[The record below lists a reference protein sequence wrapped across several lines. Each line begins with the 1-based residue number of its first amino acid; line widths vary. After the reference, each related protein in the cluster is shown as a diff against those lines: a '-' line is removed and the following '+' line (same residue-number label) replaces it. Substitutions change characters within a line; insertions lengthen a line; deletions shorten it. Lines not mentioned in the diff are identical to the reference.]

1 MPWLTTF
8 TPRPSMSLY
17 PQLKTLNLNIL
28 AIDPGLN
35 NIGFSHLLYNN
46 QSSSI
51 ASISAHTFKPEP
63 TVPSYQL
70 SEYLDDR
77 TIKLLSI
84 KDYFSNL
91 ITATH
96 FDIIVC
102 EAPFFYAGKP
112 GAYRALV
119 EVISI
124 FKQYLADTSPITPF
138 IQLEPL
144 MVKRFVKSLNIS
156 NKDSTKEALFI
167 LNLHNYIDLNTLDEH
182 SVDAISIGYAFLK
195 SRGFLG
201 V

>member
-1 MPWLTTF
+1 
-8 TPRPSMSLY
+8 MSLY
-17 PQLKTLNLNIL
+17 PQLQHLQLNIL

-35 NIGFSHLLYNN
+35 NIGFSHLLYNHPN
-46 QSSSI
+46 SSI
-51 ASISAHTFKPEP
+51 SSISAHTFKPEP
-63 TVPSYQL
+63 TVPAYHL

-84 KDYFSNL
+84 KDYFSSL
-91 ITATH
+91 LTSTH
-96 FDIIVC
+96 FDLIVC
-102 EAPFFYAGKP
+102 EAPFFYASKP

-119 EVISI
+119 EVISV
-124 FKQYLADTSPITPF
+124 FKQYLADTNPITPF

-144 MVKRFVKSLNIS
+144 LVKRYVKSLNIS
-156 NKDSTKEALFI
+156 NKDSTKEALYL

-201 V
+201 ERSSVTSP

>member
-1 MPWLTTF
+1 
-8 TPRPSMSLY
+8 MSLY
-17 PQLKTLNLNIL
+17 PQLQHLQLNIL

-35 NIGFSHLLYNN
+35 NIGFSHLLYSYPN
-46 QSSSI
+46 SSI
-51 ASISAHTFKPEP
+51 SSITAHTFKPEP
-63 TVPSYQL
+63 TVPAYQL

-84 KDYFSNL
+84 KDYFSSL
-91 ITATH
+91 LTSTH
-96 FDIIVC
+96 FDLIVC
-102 EAPFFYAGKP
+102 EAPFFYASKP

-119 EVISI
+119 EVISV
-124 FKQYLADTSPITPF
+124 FKQHLADTNPITPF

-144 MVKRFVKSLNIS
+144 LVKRYVKSLNIS
-156 NKDSTKEALFI
+156 NKDSTKEALYL

>member
-1 MPWLTTF
+1 
-8 TPRPSMSLY
+8 MSLY
-17 PQLKTLNLNIL
+17 PQLQHLQLNIL

-35 NIGFSHLLYNN
+35 NIGFSHLLY
-46 QSSSI
+46 SHPDSSI
-51 ASISAHTFKPEP
+51 SSITAHTFKPEP
-63 TVPSYQL
+63 TVPAYHL

-84 KDYFSNL
+84 KDYFASL
-91 ITATH
+91 LTSTY

-102 EAPFFYAGKP
+102 EAPFFYASKP

-119 EVISI
+119 EVISV
-124 FKQYLADTSPITPF
+124 FKQYLADTNPITPF

-144 MVKRFVKSLNIS
+144 LVKRYVKSLNIS
-156 NKDSTKEALFI
+156 NKDSTKEALYL

-201 V
+201 EIS

>member
-1 MPWLTTF
+1 
-8 TPRPSMSLY
+8 MSLY
-17 PQLKTLNLNIL
+17 PQLQHTPLNIL
-28 AIDPGLN
+28 SIDPGLN
-35 NIGFSHLLYNN
+35 NIGFANIFYSFP
-46 QSSSI
+46 S
-51 ASISAHTFKPEP
+51 ASITSITAHTYKTEP
-63 TVPSYQL
+63 TINSYQL

-77 TIKLLSI
+77 TIKLLSL
-84 KDYFSNL
+84 KEHFATLVTSNQ
-91 ITATH
+91 

-119 EVISI
+119 EAISVI
-124 FKQYLADTSPITPF
+124 KQHLADISPITPF

-156 NKDSTKEALFI
+156 NKDSTKEALYL
-167 LNLHNYIDLNTLDEH
+167 LNLHNHIDLNTLDEH

-201 V
+201 DVS